1 MYEENAEVAGV
12 LISHGAN
19 PEACDAQNDT
29 PLHFAAVSGFIDLV
43 RTLVKDCKVD
53 VDAVNV
59 GIVTPLSYAVFRGH
73 EKTVRVLIEEFGVRS
88 DVLSRGGLT
97 LLHEAALDNR
107 VAIAKMLLGGV
118 RDGSGRSR

>member
-1 MYEENAEVAGV
+1 M
-12 LISHGAN
+12 
-19 PEACDAQNDT
+19 
-29 PLHFAAVSGFIDLV
+29 
-43 RTLVKDCKVD
+43 KDCKVD